1 MTQTMKHAIAETKG
15 NWMGKSDYFI
25 YRGAKTS
32 QISFPL
38 GGIGS
43 GSIGLAG
50 NGRLIDWEI
59 FNRPNKGSVNGF
71 SHFAIRAEEPGAEG
85 KVLAARILHGDLQ
98 PPYQGEFT
106 GVRFSTYGWG
116 PRREYLTGLPHFTTV
131 DFRGEYPLAELTFH
145 DDEFPGKVTQLAFNP
160 LIPTNDKDSSIPAA
174 FFEFSITNPTD
185 APLTY
190 TLVGVLGN
198 PQPANNL
205 HNVSEHDWGHALHL
219 TSDAFAPN
227 VPRYGDMTLATDAAL
242 ADDVSVSYQQYWFR
256 GAWFDNLEVYWHDL
270 MRPGLFQNRTYAPE
284 EAGGG
289 NQGLLAV
296 HLPVEPGETRKVR
309 FVISWNFPNSDNY
322 WKAPPPNR
330 PDIPW
335 LWRNYYATV
344 WTDSLASA
352 AYALREWKR
361 LAHDT
366 ARFHKTLFDSDL
378 PPVALDAI
386 SANIS
391 ILKSPTVMRLQDGT
405 FYGFEGCHP
414 DEGCCEGS
422 CTHVWNYAQAL
433 PFLFPKLERSMREAD
448 YEYNLRDDGGMP
460 FRLQL
465 PIGVG
470 QWDFR
475 PCADGQFGGVM
486 KSYRDWKI
494 CGDTEWLR
502 RLWPAIKASLEFAWS
517 DQNIDQWDPKRTGVL
532 WGRQHHT
539 LDMELFGPN
548 SWLSGMYLGALKAAA
563 EMARALGEEASA
575 AEYEAIFARGKA
587 WVDEHLF
594 NGDYYI
600 QRIDLND
607 RSIIEAY
614 SNDQVIGGGS
624 ALNAYWTAEH
634 GEIKYQIAEG
644 SSIDQVLGQWHAS
657 LYGLGEIF
665 DSAQVRQANAAI
677 YKYNYIPR
685 MGDVYNPCRIYC
697 LNDEG
702 GLVICAWPEGA
713 QKPVIPA
720 PYSQETMNGFE
731 YSAAI
736 HMIMT
741 GMVDEGLECVAAVR
755 RRYDG
760 ERRNP
765 WNEFECGSNYA
776 RSMASYALLNAY
788 SGFEFDMTQGLV
800 GFNPLRAKDGFFRC
814 FWSLDS
820 GWGEFVLTPDTAEI
834 FVRYGTLEVQ
844 RVRLPMLARLVSG
857 GVTLEG
863 TEIEF
868 VQDGAQIQLATS
880 VSLTPERHLCV
891 KL

>member
-1 MTQTMKHAIAETKG
+1 MQSTDH
-15 NWMGKSDYFI
+15 FL

-59 FNRPNKGSVNGF
+59 FNRPSKGSVNGF
-71 SHFAIRAEEPGAEG
+71 SHFAIRAEEPGDAG
-85 KVLAARILHGDLQ
+85 KVVAARILHGNLQ
-98 PPYQGEFT
+98 SPYQGELT
-106 GVRFSTYGWG
+106 GTKWSSFGWG
-116 PRREYLTGLPHFTTV
+116 PRREHMTGLPHFPEV

-145 DDEFPGKVTQLAFNP
+145 DDTFPGKVRMRAFNP
-160 LIPTNDKDSSIPAA
+160 LIPTNDQDSSIPAA
-174 FFEFSITNPTD
+174 FFEFSIHNPTA

-190 TLVGVLGN
+190 TVVGVLGN

-205 HNVSEHDWGHALHL
+205 HTVQEHAWGHALHL
-219 TSDAFAPN
+219 TSDGLAPN
-227 VPRYGDMTLATDAAL
+227 VPRYGELTLATDAAL
-242 ADDVSVSYQQYWFR
+242 ADDVTVSYQQYWFR

-270 MRPGLFQNRTYAPE
+270 MTPGPFKNRTYAPA
-284 EAGGG
+284 EAGSG

-296 HLPVEPGETRKVR
+296 HVPVQPGQTRTVR
-309 FVISWNFPNSDNY
+309 FVISWSFPNSDNY
-322 WKAPPPNR
+322 WKAPPPTR
-330 PDIPW
+330 ADIPW
-335 LWRNYYATV
+335 LWKNYYATV
-344 WTDSLASA
+344 WPDSLASA
-352 AYALREWKR
+352 AYALREWER
-361 LAHDT
+361 LAEGTQLFHDT
-366 ARFHKTLFDSDL
+366 LFASDL
-378 PPVALDAI
+378 PPVVLDAV

-391 ILKSPTVMRLQDGT
+391 ILKSPTVLRLQDGT

-448 YEYNLRDDGGMP
+448 YEHNLREDGGMP

-465 PIGVG
+465 PIGIG

-494 CGDTEWLR
+494 SGDTAWLR
-502 RLWPAIKASLEFAWS
+502 QLWPAIKASLEFAWS
-517 DQNIDQWDPKRTGVL
+517 SRNIDQWDKDKTGVL

-548 SWLSGMYLGALKAAA
+548 SWLTGMYLGALKAAA
-563 EMARALGEEASA
+563 EMAQALGDDAA

-587 WVDEHLF
+587 WTDEHLF
-594 NGDYYI
+594 NGEYYF

-607 RSIIEAY
+607 QALIARY
-614 SNDQVIGGGS
+614 SDDQVIAGGTT
-624 ALNAYWTAEH
+624 ATAYWTAEH
-634 GEIKYQIAEG
+634 GEIKYQIGEG
-644 SSIDQVLGQWHAS
+644 SSVDQLLGQWHAS
-657 LYGLGEIF
+657 LYGLGDIF
-665 DSAQVRQANAAI
+665 DAAQVRQANAAI
-677 YKYNYIPR
+677 FKYNFVER
-685 MGDVYNPCRIYC
+685 MGEVYNPCRIYS

-702 GLVICAWPEGA
+702 GLVVCAWPAGS

-720 PYSQETMNGFE
+720 PYSQETWSGCE
-731 YSAAI
+731 YAAAS
-736 HMIMT
+736 HMIMN
-741 GMVDEGLECVAAVR
+741 GMVDEGLACVAKVR
-755 RRYDG
+755 QRYDG

-776 RSMASYALLNAY
+776 RSMSSYALLNAY
-788 SGFEFDMTQGLV
+788 SGFEFDMTQGMV
-800 GFNPLRAKDGFFRC
+800 GFSPLRARDGFFRC

-834 FVRYGTLEVQ
+834 IVHYGTLTLQ
-844 RVRLPMLARLVSG
+844 KVRLPLLNGGNCGGVNIEGDAVGFHQSG
-857 GVTLEG
+857 GEITLVEPAALMP
-863 TEIEF
+863 
-868 VQDGAQIQLATS
+868 Q
-880 VSLTPERHLCV
+880 RRLCIA
-891 KL
+891 L

>member
-1 MTQTMKHAIAETKG
+1 MHH
-15 NWMGKSDYFI
+15 SDYFL
-25 YRGAKTS
+25 YRDSKTS

-43 GSIGLAG
+43 GCIGLAG

-59 FNRPNKGSVNGF
+59 FNRPNKRSVNGF
-71 SHFAIRAEEPGAEG
+71 SHFAIRAEEEGEDGASQVVG
-85 KVLAARILHGDLQ
+85 ARILHGDLQ
-98 PPYQGEFT
+98 PPYEGEMT
-106 GVRFSTYGWG
+106 GLRTRTYGWG
-116 PRREYLTGLPHFTTV
+116 PRREYLTGLPHFSQV
-131 DFRGEYPLAELTFH
+131 DFRGEYPIAELTFH
-145 DDEFPGKVTQLAFNP
+145 DNRFPGRVIQRAFNP
-160 LIPTNDKDSSIPAA
+160 LIPTNDIDSSIPAA

-185 APLTY
+185 TPLTY
-190 TLVGVLGN
+190 TLAGVLGN
-198 PQPANNL
+198 PQPANNI
-205 HNVSEHDWGHALHL
+205 NSFVVQEWGHSLHL
-219 TSDAFAPN
+219 TSDGLASN
-227 VPRYGDMTLATDAAL
+227 VPAYGDLTLATDAGL
-242 ADDVSVSYQQYWFR
+242 AHDVTVSYQQYWFR

-270 MRPGLFQNRTYAPE
+270 MRPGPFKNRVYAPE
-284 EAGGG
+284 QAGNG
-289 NQGLLAV
+289 NNALLAV
-296 HLPVEPGETRKVR
+296 HVLIHPGQTRTVR

-335 LWRNYYATV
+335 LWRNYYATI
-344 WTDSLASA
+344 WPDSQASA
-352 AYALREWKR
+352 AYALTEWDR
-361 LAHDT
+361 LSLATQQFHD
-366 ARFHKTLFDSDL
+366 ALFASDL
-378 PPVALDAI
+378 PPAALDAI

-391 ILKSPTVMRLQDGT
+391 ILKSPTVLRLQDGT
-405 FYGFEGCHP
+405 FYGWEGCGP

-433 PFLFPKLERSMREAD
+433 PFLFPALERSMREAD

-465 PIGVG
+465 PIGIG

-494 CGDTEWLR
+494 CGNTEWLR
-502 RLWPAIKASLEFAWS
+502 QLWPAIKASLEFAWS
-517 DQNIDQWDPKRTGVL
+517 PQNVDRWDPEKTGVL

-548 SWLSGMYLGALKAAA
+548 SWLTGMYLGALKAAV
-563 EMARALGEEASA
+563 EMATTLGDSEAA

-587 WVDEHLF
+587 WVDKELF
-594 NGDYYI
+594 NGEYYC
-600 QRIDLND
+600 QRVDLHD
-607 RSIIEAY
+607 RSIIEGFDDN
-614 SNDQVIGGGS
+614 SVLIGGS

-657 LYGLGEIF
+657 LYGLGELF
-665 DSAQVRQANAAI
+665 DPEQVRQANAAI
-677 YKYNYIPR
+677 FKYNYIPR

-731 YSAAI
+731 YAAAT

-741 GMVDEGLECVAAVR
+741 GLVDEGMSCVEAVR

-776 RSMASYALLNAY
+776 RSMASYALLNAF
-788 SGFEFDMTQGLV
+788 SGFEFDMTQGMI
-800 GFNPLRAKDGFFRC
+800 GFNPLRAEDGYFRC

-820 GWGEFVLTPDTAEI
+820 GWGEFVLSPDTAE
-834 FVRYGTLEVQ
+834 VHLYYGTLVLRTLRLSFLAGHKIEGVNVAGM
-844 RVRLPMLARLVSG
+844 RVRFTQEAEGITLDIPALLAPHQPLYV
-857 GVTLEG
+857 VL
-863 TEIEF
+863 
-868 VQDGAQIQLATS
+868 
-880 VSLTPERHLCV
+880 
-891 KL
+891 